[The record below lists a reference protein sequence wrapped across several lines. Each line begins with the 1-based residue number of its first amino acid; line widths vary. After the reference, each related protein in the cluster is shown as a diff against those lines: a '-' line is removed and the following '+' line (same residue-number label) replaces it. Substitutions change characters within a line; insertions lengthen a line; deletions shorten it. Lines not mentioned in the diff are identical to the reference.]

1 LEDLIKG
8 DLILNTNKHSNA
20 ESFCGIFL
28 EYGKNAAY
36 QREKRLSK
44 ILLDNKVVQ
53 IPTAFLTKNLK
64 RNNDTTL

>member
-1 LEDLIKG
+1 MEDLKKG
-8 DLILNTNKHSNA
+8 DLVFNTNEYSNC
-20 ESFCGIFL
+20 SSKYGIFL
-28 EYGKNAAY
+28 EYGLNAAY
-36 QREKRLSK
+36 CQEKRLSK